1 VAFFVEGKA
10 FQMKIKITTD
20 NRPWVDD
27 LPRAMGEV
35 VDTDDAT
42 AKIMIG
48 NGHAEAV
55 KKARKHDA

>member
-1 VAFFVEGKA
+1 
-10 FQMKIKITTD
+10 MKIKITTD
-20 NRPWVDD
+20 QRPWADD

-42 AKIMIG
+42 AKAIIE

-55 KKARKHDA
+55 KKARKNDD